1 MACRRAI
8 GAHGNGVGRPGL
20 LPSSRGFTGLEGVAR
35 AVAAAGSA
43 GGEGGLTHGGVAV
56 ACWIC
61 HGWMLGLL
69 LPDPVESCSAA
80 VMGLQQGGR
89 PAGQPA
95 AGGRAGKEEA
105 PMLLLKGEGRPGQ
118 GGGATQPGKRV
129 ARASM
134 VEMMSPWPGILVMAQ
149 GEAAVAEGD

>member
-1 MACRRAI
+1 MESF
-8 GAHGNGVGRPGL
+8 GGL
-20 LPSSRGFTGLEGVAR
+20 VLLLLQSRLG
-35 AVAAAGSA
+35 A
-43 GGEGGLTHGGVAV
+43 GGSGGVLQR
-56 ACWIC
+56 CC
-61 HGWMLGLL
+61 DG
-69 LPDPVESCSAA
+69 AA
-80 VMGLQQGGR
+80 TGGR

-118 GGGATQPGKRV
+118 GGGATQPGKGV